1 MDTKYLKSHKVQI
14 VILSI
19 LVVGL
24 ATLIY
29 LVQTQQIFKP
39 KAEADLHEAFSVT
52 SNEPGREVTC
62 SGSTC
67 QTNTLNIN
75 IRLDDPNILIEP

>member
-1 MDTKYLKSHKVQI
+1 MDISILKLQKIQI
-14 VILSI
+14 AVILI
-19 LVVGL
+19 LVIGL
-24 ATLIY
+24 AAGIY

-39 KAEADLHEAFSVT
+39 KATAELYSAFEVT
-52 SNEPGREVTC
+52 SNEPGKTVTC

-75 IRLDDPNILIEP
+75 IKLEELNALIQ